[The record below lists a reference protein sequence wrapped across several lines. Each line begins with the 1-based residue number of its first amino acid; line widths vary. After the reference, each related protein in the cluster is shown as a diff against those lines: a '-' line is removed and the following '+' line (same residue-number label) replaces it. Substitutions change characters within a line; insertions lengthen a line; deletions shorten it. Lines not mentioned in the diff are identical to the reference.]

1 MELKR
6 QHVEVATPQEF
17 QCRLLGVRRE
27 NAALSSGCKSQV
39 AADKAASLGGE
50 SPSAVSCLIQT
61 ASIPDA
67 RKGNDA

>member
-1 MELKR
+1 VH
-6 QHVEVATPQEF
+6 HVQE
-17 QCRLLGVRRE
+17 RVNGLRPESGMSALGVRRGK
-27 NAALSSGCKSQV
+27 AALASGCKSQV